1 MAKPQTHYHYYFD
14 VTGITT
20 GTAWG
25 IRVYNEVTV
34 VDYAL
39 ITTLSS
45 TSATIEWS
53 TTLSTTHFAYKT
65 DSITNYTVSPSTT
78 SYNSLA
84 ANGSTVAITY
94 TAKITA
100 TTYSI
105 LSTLAFTQSYN
116 DELNTNA
123 DSIISLLEAYNAN
136 TLSNIVSTTLLQES
150 ISSYKSFTY
159 STQSAL
165 ALLESNTYTAEKLM
179 FSSTALNEKILR
191 YPLSNI
197 ISSTIFQETISET
210 VSRVYAIESTLTF
223 SGQELYIPQYD
234 VISNFV
240 LLEVN
245 SINIGKNIIT
255 ENVIIAESNTYS
267 LNFGITT
274 ETLQASVNLGHIN
287 TALSLENNF
296 ALLSTITVQG
306 SSPNIISTTYSVL
319 STLHII
325 SEGILTYESV
335 MYLNSET
342 ITTYAELFAVDPVNI
357 SLPLISTSNAISKFG
372 TNSVS
377 AYLQSNEILPYTL
390 SFVDNINLSPF
401 EVNISLLESS
411 TARNIRLPLIST
423 SNATNKFSMR
433 DVSSYLQPDEISPN
447 VTNLVDEVNLTPF
460 EANIPLTESINEGKS
475 YSTTFEISLVESL
488 KTAIKYYT
496 VVSFVANMFN
506 VIGGLRVRHLYDIK
520 NYDLIREGNTAIIW
534 LDNISQDYI
543 GFGNESWGTYSV
555 YTDVY
560 LIGQNTQA
568 QLDTLIKAVHES
580 VANYAAKGDMIENDM
595 VVWFKLSSEE
605 NLQSDLRG
613 ATKYRFEFEVRVY
626 IIEMGGKYGIE
637 VIQ

>member
-1 MAKPQTHYHYYFD
+1 MAKPPTHYHYYFD

-84 ANGSTVAITY
+84 AKGSTVAITY
-94 TAKITA
+94 TANITA

-105 LSTLAFTQSYN
+105 LSTLAFSQSYKE
-116 DELNTNA
+116 ELNTNA

-136 TLSNIVSTTLLQES
+136 ILSNIVSTTLLQES

-165 ALLESNTYTAEKLM
+165 ALLESNTYTAERLM

-274 ETLQASVNLGHIN
+274 ETIQASVNLGHIN

-335 MYLNSET
+335 MYLNSEI

-372 TNSVS
+372 TNNVS

-447 VTNLVDEVNLTPF
+447 VTNLVDEINLTPF

>member
-1 MAKPQTHYHYYFD
+1 MVSSGAKYIYYFNE
-14 VTGITT
+14 TGLIT
-20 GTAWG
+20 GTKWG
-25 IRVYNEVTV
+25 VHVKASGGTRIHPTINTI
-34 VDYAL
+34 ASP
-39 ITTLSS
+39 TS
-45 TSATIEWS
+45 TASEISWS
-53 TTLSTTHFAYKT
+53 TTLSTTFYYAPEVVTGY
-65 DSITNYTVSPSTT
+65 SVSPSTT
-78 SYNSLA
+78 VNTKMTA
-84 ANGSTVAITY
+84 KGDTVNITY
-94 TAKITA
+94 TAQVA
-100 TTYSI
+100 GTTYSI
-105 LSTLAFTQSYN
+105 LSTLAFSQSYKE
-116 DELNTNA
+116 ELNTNV

-150 ISSYKSFTY
+150 ISVYESFTY

-165 ALLESNTYTAEKLM
+165 ALLESNTY
-179 FSSTALNEKILR
+179 
-191 YPLSNI
+191 
-197 ISSTIFQETISET
+197 
-210 VSRVYAIESTLTF
+210 
-223 SGQELYIPQYD
+223 
-234 VISNFV
+234 
-240 LLEVN
+240 
-245 SINIGKNIIT
+245 
-255 ENVIIAESNTYS
+255 S

-274 ETLQASVNLGHIN
+274 ETLQDSVNLGHIN

-296 ALLSTITVQG
+296 ALLSTMTVQKRAPLN
-306 SSPNIISTTYSVL
+306 STYSVFSTLNIISSKNIFYMSMMHSEFEALTSYAIL
-319 STLHII
+319 SESDPTNII
-325 SEGILTYESV
+325 
-335 MYLNSET
+335 
-342 ITTYAELFAVDPVNI
+342 
-357 SLPLISTSNAISKFG
+357 LPLISTSNVISMFS
-372 TNSVS
+372 T
-377 AYLQSNEILPYTL
+377 T
-390 SFVDNINLSPF
+390 D
-401 EVNISLLESS
+401 VN
-411 TARNIRLPLIST
+411 
-423 SNATNKFSMR
+423 
-433 DVSSYLQPDEISPN
+433 SYLQPDEISPN